1 MRIANINREL
11 RCKIMDYK
19 DSLLLPNTAFP
30 MRGNLPQNEPERY
43 KLWDENRVYDRMKDN
58 RKGVSS
64 FTLHDGPPYANGHI
78 HIGHALNKI
87 LKDIIIKY
95 HYFNGK
101 SVRYVPGWDCHG
113 LPIEQKVEEKIGTT
127 KKKELAKS
135 KIRELCREHASRF
148 IDIQREEFKRLGVI
162 GDWNNPYLTMDF
174 KFEANIYRELCA
186 IANQGLL
193 VQRSKPVYWSWAAQ
207 TALAEAEVEYEDKTS
222 PSIFVA
228 FKHEEL
234 DASVIIWTTTP
245 WTLPANSGI
254 SLNAEE
260 EYILTSDKFIVAK
273 KLYNSLIKQEVIKG
287 EIINSINPKDL
298 ENSYAINPLNGRKSK
313 IILGEHVAVD
323 AGTGAVHTAP
333 GHGEDDYKVGLK
345 YGLEVLMPVDAE
357 GKYDETIIRERLFY
371 NTDKYLGVHVFKAN
385 ALILEEL
392 GEALLKHE
400 DIRHSYPHCWRTHK
414 PIIFRA
420 TKQWFISIDDEYGV
434 EQKTLREN
442 ALKVVE
448 EIDFYPE
455 WGRNRLKAMLEGR
468 PDWCISRQRDWG
480 VPIAFFRNKKTDEII
495 FDEKVLN
502 YIAMVFEMKGCDAW
516 YDLSIEELLYPG
528 SGYKPEDLEKTMDI
542 LDVWFDSG
550 STQNAVLRSRNYDA
564 GTFPADMY
572 LEGSDQHR
580 GWFQS
585 SLLTTLASSEVAP
598 YKSIL
603 THGFTVDEKGEK
615 MSKSKGNVVAP
626 DKVMKQYGS
635 EILRL
640 WVAMSDYQSDLK
652 ISDNILKQNA
662 ELYRKIRNTARF
674 LLANVSD
681 LEEIVSIDKMGIL
694 DRWILNK
701 AKKVFDEIEAAFSI
715 YEYSKGLNKLNNFLV
730 VDLSGIYLDVCK
742 DRLYC
747 DNKNDI
753 HRVASQS
760 AMAIILK
767 KLISTLACI
776 LTYTMDELI
785 EYAPDFIKGE
795 AKDIFDFEKVILP
808 EIESKL
814 NDEILLLAKERF
826 SEAIDTLKKEKIIKS
841 TLELVISTNSEDLLS
856 LGDVEAS
863 DLFLVSSVTKD
874 LISSELLG
882 EFEIKGSQFKIFK
895 AVAAKCP
902 RCWKFTSKSEE
913 ELCTRCEKVLN

>member
-1 MRIANINREL
+1 M
-11 RCKIMDYK
+11 
-19 DSLLLPNTAFP
+19 
-30 MRGNLPQNEPERY
+30 Q
-43 KLWDENRVYDRMKDN
+43 
-58 RKGVSS
+58 
-64 FTLHDGPPYANGHI
+64 
-78 HIGHALNKI
+78 
-87 LKDIIIKY
+87 
-95 HYFNGK
+95 
-101 SVRYVPGWDCHG
+101 
-113 LPIEQKVEEKIGTT
+113 
-127 KKKELAKS
+127 
-135 KIRELCREHASRF
+135 
-148 IDIQREEFKRLGVI
+148 
-162 GDWNNPYLTMDF
+162 
-174 KFEANIYRELCA
+174 
-186 IANQGLL
+186 
-193 VQRSKPVYWSWAAQ
+193 
-207 TALAEAEVEYEDKTS
+207 
-222 PSIFVA
+222 
-228 FKHEEL
+228 
-234 DASVIIWTTTP
+234 
-245 WTLPANSGI
+245 
-254 SLNAEE
+254 
-260 EYILTSDKFIVAK
+260 K
-273 KLYNSLIKQEVIKG
+273 KLYNSLIEQDVIKG
-287 EIINSINPKDL
+287 EVVGSVNPNDL
-298 ENSYAINPLNGRKSK
+298 ENTYAINPLNDRQSK
-313 IILGEHVAVD
+313 IILGEHVEMD

-345 YGLEVLMPVDAE
+345 YGLDVLMPVDAE
-357 GKYDETIIRERLFY
+357 GKYDQTIVREKLLRD
-371 NTDKYLGVHVFKAN
+371 TDKYLGMHVFKAN
-385 ALILEEL
+385 ELILEEL
-392 GEALLKHE
+392 TENGALLSRT

-420 TKQWFISIDDEYGV
+420 TKQWFIAIDDEYGK

-455 WGRNRLKAMLEGR
+455 WGGRNRLRSMLDGR
-468 PDWCISRQRDWG
+468 PDWCISRQRDWGG

-502 YIAMVFEMKGCDAW
+502 YTAMIFEMKGCDAW

-528 SGYKPEDLEKTMDI
+528 SGYNPKDLEKTMDI

-580 GWFQS
+580 GGWFQS
-585 SLLTTLASSEVAP
+585 SLLTTLASSEIAP

-662 ELYRKIRNTARF
+662 ELYRKIRNTSRF

-681 LEEIVSIDKMGIL
+681 LEEIVSVDKMGVL

-747 DNKNDI
+747 DDKNDI
-753 HRVASQS
+753 HRIASQS
-760 AMAIILK
+760 AMAIILR
-767 KLISTLACI
+767 KLISTTACI
-776 LTYTMDELI
+776 LTYTMDELL
-785 EYAPDFIKGE
+785 EYAPSFIKGE
-795 AKDIFDFEKVILP
+795 AEDIFDFQKVELS
-808 EIESKL
+808 EVESNL
-814 NDEILLLAKERF
+814 NEEILLSAKEKF
-826 SEAIDTLKKEKIIKS
+826 SEAIDTLKKIRLLKI
-841 TLELVISTNSEDLLS
+841 L
-856 LGDVEAS
+856 
-863 DLFLVSSVTKD
+863 
-874 LISSELLG
+874 
-882 EFEIKGSQFKIFK
+882 
-895 AVAAKCP
+895 
-902 RCWKFTSKSEE
+902 
-913 ELCTRCEKVLN
+913 